1 MVERSKSALRDYGA
15 KNLKLGYA
23 SSVHKSQGRTVEHC
37 HVLMGGHMSDLH
49 LGYVQAS
56 RSRESTHLF
65 IDQANAGPG
74 LKDAIRTLSRARYK
88 DLARDVVDQAQ
99 RVADEQAREQER
111 LAQLRLTQ
119 EPRRGLSLGM

>member
-1 MVERSKSALRDYGA
+1 
-15 KNLKLGYA
+15 
-23 SSVHKSQGRTVEHC
+23 
-37 HVLMGGHMSDLH
+37 MSRP
-49 LGYVQAS
+49 A

-65 IDQANAGPG
+65 IDQASAGPG
-74 LKDAIRTLSRARYK
+74 LKDAIRSLSRARYK

-119 EPRRGLSLGM
+119 QPRRGLSLGM